1 MWRERKRKRA
11 GACVVGC
18 SACVCIVPS
27 PSAAAHKTTQDLS
40 SRRRDVALGIPAYRR
55 NRGTNEEKEKE
66 DHTMCRCRAARVE
79 SFSSKRIRTTTS
91 GVSFRCVCNSLYL
104 LPPLFFQ
111 LSPVFDLG
119 VEDSLS
125 PVGSAHASP
134 PFFQFPNPSLLEP
147 KFAFVFAC
155 LRGGEICSTLSFPNR
170 EKCSTLPYSPHKA
183 FANVSSNGVRRLG
196 RYGQVRNK
204 KPTSETTYWAR
215 ADGHG
220 GFEDEGN
227 TGMRVPWFRL
237 CALCARGG
245 PVFRRVV
252 RR

>member
-40 SRRRDVALGIPAYRR
+40 SRRRDVALGITAYRR

-66 DHTMCRCRAARVE
+66 DHTMCRCRAARVG

-134 PFFQFPNPSLLEP
+134 PPFSSFQTLPSWSPNLRS
-147 KFAFVFAC
+147 C
-155 LRGGEICSTLSFPNR
+155 LRVYGEERFVLRCPSQTGRSVPPFPIPLTKR
-170 EKCSTLPYSPHKA
+170 SLMSLQTE
-183 FANVSSNGVRRLG
+183 
-196 RYGQVRNK
+196 
-204 KPTSETTYWAR
+204 
-215 ADGHG
+215 
-220 GFEDEGN
+220 
-227 TGMRVPWFRL
+227 
-237 CALCARGG
+237 
-245 PVFRRVV
+245 
-252 RR
+252 

>member
-40 SRRRDVALGIPAYRR
+40 SRRRDVALGITAYRR

-134 PFFQFPNPSLLEP
+134 PFSSFQTLPSWSPNLRS
-147 KFAFVFAC
+147 C
-155 LRGGEICSTLSFPNR
+155 LRVYGEERFVLRCPSQTGRSVPPFPIPLTKR
-170 EKCSTLPYSPHKA
+170 SLMSLQTE
-183 FANVSSNGVRRLG
+183 
-196 RYGQVRNK
+196 
-204 KPTSETTYWAR
+204 
-215 ADGHG
+215 
-220 GFEDEGN
+220 
-227 TGMRVPWFRL
+227 
-237 CALCARGG
+237 
-245 PVFRRVV
+245 
-252 RR
+252 